1 MTLQGSLN
9 GFSLPEVFQLIGLQG
24 KSGVMTLDRSP
35 GKCFINFRDG
45 NIVHVYDS
53 RADIEDRIGNIL
65 IKSGLLSEEKLNEA
79 LKKQKETSEKLG
91 DIIVNM
97 GLVAK
102 ETFGNMLRVQATQII
117 FKLFKLEDGRY
128 GFDAGLPEGYAQ
140 DSFTPIPVENTLME
154 GMRFMDEWPKISK
167 RISSFGLVFKAEK
180 ELSED
185 ELNELESQERF
196 VYTCVNGSNSVQDII
211 YTTRLAEFDVCK
223 ALYNL
228 LEKSVI
234 MEDADKSEPIELDV
248 AFVNPFLKA
257 AIKEIESNTNIKVTA
272 GKPQLKEP
280 LEPAR
285 GDISGLVGLT
295 GQKKGSVALTF
306 TRDFIVK
313 AVSDMHKVNAKFE
326 DLRVRNSVNS
336 LTGKIVAKGTERL
349 AEKGH
354 FFHPSLP
361 TTIIGE
367 KHYLEHNTDGPCIVI
382 PFDSNAGPFFAEI
395 SLEK

>member
-1 MTLQGSLN
+1 
-9 GFSLPEVFQLIGLQG
+9 
-24 KSGVMTLDRSP
+24 
-35 GKCFINFRDG
+35 
-45 NIVHVYDS
+45 VYDS
-53 RADIEDRIGNIL
+53 RADMEDRIGNIL
-65 IKSGLLSEEKLNEA
+65 IKSGLLSEEKLSEV
-79 LKKQKETSEKLG
+79 LKKQKELNEKLG
-91 DIIVNM
+91 DIIVSM
-97 GLVAK
+97 GLVDR
-102 ETFGNMLRVQATQII
+102 ETFSNMLRVQATQII
-117 FKLFKLEDGRY
+117 FKLFKLEDGLY
-128 GFDAGLPEGYAQ
+128 SFDHSPPEEFIK
-140 DSFTPIPVENTLME
+140 DSFTPIPVERTLME

-167 RISSFGLVFKAEK
+167 RISSFGLVFAILEK
-180 ELSED
+180 LTED
-185 ELNELESQERF
+185 ELKKLESQERF
-196 VYTCVNGSNSVQDII
+196 IYTCVNGTNSVQDII
-211 YTTRLAEFDVCK
+211 YTTRLSEFDVCK

-228 LEKSVI
+228 LEKSI
-234 MEDADKSEPIELDV
+234 IKEDANKSQSIELDV

-257 AIKEIESNTNIKVTA
+257 AIKVIQSNTDIKVTA

-295 GQKKGSVALTF
+295 GQKKGSFALTF

-313 AVSDMHKVNAKFE
+313 AVSDMYKVKAKFE

-336 LTGKIVAKGTERL
+336 ITGKIVAKGTERL

-382 PFDSNAGPFFAEI
+382 PFESNAGPFFAEI